1 MVSGTSALSG
11 ASTATTTCGESSET
25 WKSTTGRENSG
36 PPCRACV
43 RWSAGTFGLAT
54 ILQGHTIAAVL
65 GDLGKDSDFGDL
77 ATRGRA
83 ERAVLRL
90 LA

>member
-1 MVSGTSALSG
+1 MI
-11 ASTATTTCGESSET
+11 ERYEH
-25 WKSTTGRENSG
+25 GRT
-36 PPCRACV
+36 V
-43 RWSAGTFGLAT
+43 
-54 ILQGHTIAAVL
+54 AAVL

-90 LA
+90 LAGHA